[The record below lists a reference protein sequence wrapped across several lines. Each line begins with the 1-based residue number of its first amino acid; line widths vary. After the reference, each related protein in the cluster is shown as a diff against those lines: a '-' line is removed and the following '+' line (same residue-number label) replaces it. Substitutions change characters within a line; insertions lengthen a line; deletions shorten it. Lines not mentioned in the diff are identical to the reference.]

1 MQLQGGA
8 HMNAIPTSKPGSA
21 ESLKLF
27 DDPAVQARD
36 PGNLGAPATQQSVSP
51 PGRQKSASK
60 AKSGGRAA
68 PTLVKQAFL
77 PGLSR
82 RGRPRLP
89 NPVSAVQRT
98 AEHRKKRIEEG
109 ARRVEMILAPEVA
122 GALDALAA
130 HYHQPRSDV
139 VSGLILKAAA
149 RLLRRTRNPQSSGP
163 A

>member
-1 MQLQGGA
+1 
-8 HMNAIPTSKPGSA
+8 MNAKPTSNPDSA

-27 DDPAVQARD
+27 DDPVVQAQEL
-36 PGNLGAPATQQSVSP
+36 GNDGSPATPKSVSQSS
-51 PGRQKSASK
+51 RRKSAPK
-60 AKSGGRAA
+60 TQSGERAA

-122 GALDALAA
+122 GALDVLAA

-149 RLLRRTRNPQSSGP
+149 RLLRRTRNAKSSGP